1 MTFDLAPPA
10 SQERNAGGTDRSWM
24 RWPYWQGLLGVG
36 LGELPLSH
44 PGNSRF
50 AYSPGPTWGLG
61 GSVKWLM
68 TYGTEPGAFAIL
80 KGKLSSVPSELI
92 CAPRVVPVS
101 PGRPPARS
109 KCGRPST
116 VACPTPTGPDTS
128 RPAAAVVVQSWPH
141 SSLLG
146 RRYQQLPRR
155 SFRSRSHSRS
165 TGPPG

>member
-1 MTFDLAPPA
+1 
-10 SQERNAGGTDRSWM
+10 M

-101 PGRPPARS
+101 PGRPPAPGAQGWVCSVGAWVVWWLCPCHPGERNRYGCR
-109 KCGRPST
+109 CGRR
-116 VACPTPTGPDTS
+116 DKQFL
-128 RPAAAVVVQSWPH
+128 PAQADGRAVRGLW
-141 SSLLG
+141 
-146 RRYQQLPRR
+146 R
-155 SFRSRSHSRS
+155 
-165 TGPPG
+165 